1 MKGSHGYRRK
11 TRNLH
16 VDARRKGKTQIRK
29 LLADFADGDIVSI
42 AIDARS
48 QAIPNPR
55 FQGKTGRVVGRQ
67 GRSFFV
73 QVTDGKATKKLL
85 VAPEHLIKGGN

>member
-16 VDARRKGKTQIRK
+16 VDHRRKGKIQIRK
-29 LLADFADGDIVSI
+29 LLADFAEGDIVSV

-48 QAIPNPR
+48 QAIPHPR

-73 QVTDGKATKKLL
+73 AVGDGSKKKKVL
-85 VAPEHLIKGGN
+85 VAPEHLIKGGD